1 MPTMNISLPESL
13 RAFVEH
19 QIAQR
24 RYGTTSEYVRDLIRR
39 DQDRQHLRDL
49 LLAGATSEQGSV
61 ADDRYFDDLRDGVD
75 ATSGG

>member
-13 RAFVEH
+13 RAFVED

-39 DQDRQHLRDL
+39 DQDRQHLRAL
-49 LLAGATSEQGSV
+49 LLAGASSEQGPV
-61 ADDRYFDDLRDGVD
+61 ADDRYFDALRDGVD
-75 ATSGG
+75 AASGG